1 MSSVMLKTFREGQLV
16 TVAAEGGDVD
26 GVVAHV
32 SSLVKVEVAVE
43 EAGTGPVFRTAH
55 PRSLT
60 PRDEPGPADDALRRA
75 IHRSASAGHS
85 APGGGPAHGRRAHT
99 RAAAHRPTGR

>member
-1 MSSVMLKTFREGQLV
+1 MLKTFREGQLV
-16 TVAAEGGDVD
+16 SVAAEDGRLD

-32 SSLVKVEVAVE
+32 ASLVKVEVAVE
-43 EAGTGPVFRTAH
+43 QAGSGPVFRTVH

-60 PRDEPGPADDALRRA
+60 PREEPGPTDDALRSLIRRA
-75 IHRSASAGHS
+75 AAAGHS
-85 APGGGPAHGRRAHT
+85 APGGASARGRRAHT